1 MTATPMTSTPTPTA
15 TPAPA
20 RQAPLLLGTA
30 LALGVAADQLFRVP
44 AWGLNLAVF
53 VVWLAVW
60 AGQFAARD
68 KDRLDRSPW
77 PLLAACF
84 FALMWAV
91 RDAEMLLAWNVLAAL
106 GLLSLPLVQ
115 ARGLRLREAGTIET
129 LLGPARAGWNAF
141 VGMIVVLF
149 RDMRWLDLLG
159 QSRLRRAGAA
169 VAGVVLALPFLLV
182 FGALF
187 ASADPMFRAALQWM
201 FIWDPTVIVR
211 HAVPIGAVAW
221 VSAGYLRAV
230 AQPARDLKNPFGHL
244 VPEIT
249 MGFVPVATALGAM
262 VLLFTLFVA
271 VQTGSLFRG
280 ESFVLSHT
288 GLTFAEYARGGFFQ
302 LVAASAL
309 ALPVVYGAPW
319 VAALAGA
326 GAAAR
331 EVRSLRALQAAQLG
345 LVALVAVS
353 ALWRMSVY
361 IRAYGLTEDRLYGA
375 AIIVWIGAMIAV
387 FARTI
392 LVGRPQSAALGATA
406 AAALV
411 LGLLNLANPDAL
423 IARYNLD
430 RATGRLDVEHLLT
443 LHADATPVIVSRLGA
458 LDDASRCALATGLA
472 SRWRDAPA
480 GDWRSWNLARA
491 RARRLLPTIERAA
504 ADCPPVSATPSQA
517 RRSVT

>member
-1 MTATPMTSTPTPTA
+1 MLYHRAVSTAPL
-15 TPAPA
+15 PAPSA
-20 RQAPLLLGTA
+20 APSPAVRRAPLLLGAA

-53 VVWLAVW
+53 VVSLAAW
-60 AGQFAARD
+60 AAQLAARD
-68 KDRLDRSPW
+68 KDRPDRSPW

-91 RDAEMLLAWNVLAAL
+91 RDAEALLAWNTLAAL

-115 ARGLRLREAGTIET
+115 ARGLLLREAGTIET

-149 RDMRWLDLLG
+149 RDMPWHDLVG
-159 QSRLRRAGAA
+159 QTRLRRAGAA
-169 VAGVVLALPFLLV
+169 VAGVVLALPLLLV

-187 ASADPMFRAALQWM
+187 ASADPMFGAALQWM

-230 AQPARDLKNPFGHL
+230 AEPARELKNPFGHL

-271 VQTGSLFRG
+271 VQAGSLFRG

-309 ALPVVYGAPW
+309 ALPVVYAAPW

-331 EVRSLRALQAAQLG
+331 EARSLRALQATQLG
-345 LVALVAVS
+345 LVALVAAS

-392 LVGRPQSAALGATA
+392 LVGRPQGAAFGATA
-406 AAALV
+406 SAALV

-423 IARYNLD
+423 IARVNLD
-430 RATGRLDVEHLLT
+430 RADGRRLDVEHLLT
-443 LHADATPVIVSRLGA
+443 LHADATPVIASRLTA
-458 LDDASRCALATGLA
+458 LDETSRCALATRLA
-472 SRWRDAPA
+472 SRWRETPP
-480 GDWRSWNLARA
+480 GDWRGWNLARA
-491 RARRLLPTIERAA
+491 RARRLLPALERAA
-504 ADCPPVSATPSQA
+504 ADCPPAPVP
-517 RRSVT
+517 VTSP